1 MAEDFRKKLM
11 GNGYQRYFQRTDFTL
26 LSDLGALWE
35 ELGEDLEMT
44 PEEVESM
51 VRDTVKGQEASY
63 LQVKKALKRLFVQ
76 SRHPSQEEGD
86 LRLQT
91 ADQRVKALWD
101 KDSWEGTMTIQQ
113 VMRFFTETNAAAKQV
128 EIDGFEGLLREQALS
143 QLKQSPKQEGLPNIS
158 WETYYLTLQN
168 WNTTK
173 TQADPVTIKLKSTIA
188 DYQAALENLEAQSPQ
203 RAAIQDLIT
212 TLQTQLKDFTTPSD
226 PAALHKLQRRQFK
239 SLQGIFSFYCKQQL
253 NGGKRTF
260 ESISESNSNWNLG
273 KFVKFA
279 VDFKLTGKPPEP
291 DRVLSKEE
299 LKLVFISCAD
309 SRKLLDFA
317 HFLTSLSQIADRK
330 YDSQY
335 DQIHGTN
342 VHVKSLADKQALLYI
357 DLHLEDVQ
365 TLKATMKS
373 FSSPFTHEKEG
384 FRLPENDPAKRY
396 QPMSE
401 EQKEALRSWQK
412 RKAIFS
418 KSSESISTLRSSSD
432 TVEISMAKI
441 PSDAVALK
449 RAPPAS
455 YSEIYHLK
463 HHPVS
468 LTWQTLSNME
478 YGDINIGD
486 DLEAVI
492 GLDKEDTGET
502 MLDRQ
507 YNFGK
512 FYSAIAWKSGKVG
525 GVPKKSVVERKYDG
539 LMRIVEEKANKAGT
553 ALRRL
558 STMSFFNQSSIRSRT

>member
-26 LSDLGALWE
+26 LSDLGSLWE
-35 ELGEDLEMT
+35 ELAEDLKMT
-44 PEEVESM
+44 PEEVES
-51 VRDTVKGQEASY
+51 TVKDAIKGQEASY

-76 SRHPSQEEGD
+76 SRHPSTEVGEM
-86 LRLQT
+86 RLQT
-91 ADQRVKALWD
+91 ADQRLKFMWD
-101 KDSWEGTMTIQQ
+101 KDSWEGTMTIQHA
-113 VMRFFTETNAAAKQV
+113 MRFFTETNVGVKQA
-128 EIDGFEGLLREQALS
+128 EIDGFEGLLREQVLL
-143 QLKQSPKQEGLPNIS
+143 QLKQTPGLPNIP
-158 WETYYLTLQN
+158 WETYYLTLQD
-168 WNTTK
+168 WKRRK
-173 TQADPVTIKLKSTIA
+173 TQEDPVTIKLKSTIA
-188 DYQAALENLEAQSPQ
+188 DYQTALQNLDSQSPQ
-203 RAAIQDLIT
+203 RTAIQDLIT
-212 TLQTQLKDFTTPSD
+212 TLETQLKDLTAPSD
-226 PAALHKLQRRQFK
+226 PAALQKLQRRQFK

-260 ESISESNSNWNLG
+260 ENISESNSNWNLG

-317 HFLTSLSQIADRK
+317 HFLTALSQIADRK
-330 YDSQY
+330 YDSEY
-335 DQIHGTN
+335 DKMHGTN

-401 EQKEALRSWQK
+401 EQREALRSWQK

-418 KSSESISTLRSSSD
+418 KSSESISSLRSSSD
-432 TVEISMAKI
+432 ILEVSMAKI

-486 DLEAVI
+486 DLEEVI

-507 YNFGK
+507 YHFGK

-525 GVPKKSVVERKYDG
+525 GVPKKSVSERKYDG
-539 LMRIVEEKANKAGT
+539 LMRIVEEKPNKAGT

>member
-1 MAEDFRKKLM
+1 MTEGFRQKLA
-11 GNGYQRYFQRTDFTL
+11 GNIYQRYFQRTDFTL
-26 LSDLGALWE
+26 LSDLTALWE
-35 ELGEDLEMT
+35 EVGKDLEMT
-44 PEEVESM
+44 AEEVESR
-51 VRDTVKGQEASY
+51 VRGAIKGQEASY
-63 LQVKKALKRLFVQ
+63 LQVKKALRRLFVQ
-76 SRHPSQEEGD
+76 SRQSSDELPE
-86 LRLQT
+86 LRLKT
-91 ADQRVKALWD
+91 ADRRLKELWD
-101 KDSWEGTMTIQQ
+101 KDSWEGGMTIPQAI
-113 VMRFFTETNAAAKQV
+113 RFFSKTNTAAKQTEV
-128 EIDGFEGLLREQALS
+128 DGFEGLLREQVLT
-143 QLKQSPKQEGLPNIS
+143 QLKQSPKAQGLPNLS
-158 WETYYLTLQN
+158 WEIYHSALQN
-168 WNTTK
+168 WQTHK
-173 TQADPVTIKLKSTIA
+173 TRTDPVTSKLQSTIA
-188 DYQAALENLEAQSPQ
+188 DYQAALGNLEKESPQ

-212 TLQTQLKDFTTPSD
+212 TLETQLKDLTSPND
-226 PAALHKLQRRQFK
+226 PVALQKLQRRQFK

-253 NGGKRTF
+253 AGGKRTF

-299 LKLVFISCAD
+299 LRAVFISCAD

-317 HFLTSLSQIADRK
+317 HFLTSLSQIADKK

-335 DQIHGTN
+335 DRIHGTN
-342 VHVKSLADKQALLYI
+342 VQAKSLSDKQALLYI

-365 TLKATMKS
+365 TLKQTMKS
-373 FSSPFTHEKEG
+373 FSVPFTHEKEG
-384 FRLPENDPAKRY
+384 FRLPEDDPAKRY

-418 KSSESISTLRSSSD
+418 KNSESISSLGSSSD
-432 TVEISMAKI
+432 VMQVSMAKI

-455 YSEIYHLK
+455 YSDIYHLK

-478 YGDINIGD
+478 YGDINVGD
-486 DLEAVI
+486 DLEDVI

-502 MLDRQ
+502 MLDKQ
-507 YNFGK
+507 YHFGK
-512 FYSAIAWKSGKVG
+512 FYSATAWKSGQLS
-525 GVPKKSVVERKYDG
+525 GVPKKSSAKYEG
-539 LMRIVEEKANKAGT
+539 LMKVVEEKPNKAST

-558 STMSFFNQSSIRSRT
+558 STMSFFNQSSIRSRI